1 MRRAAAA
8 VLAAAALSLSLSGCG
23 TESADLF
30 VVERSGSLPDA
41 KLDLVVGDGN
51 TVECNGEEQAFA
63 NELLLDARQLAEDL
77 EPMLERGTRLPAG
90 QGTLVRY
97 RVFNDVGEIRF
108 ADASPR
114 LPPELG
120 QLIVLTRRIAKE
132 SCGLD
137 R

>member
-1 MRRAAAA
+1 MRAAVTA
-8 VLAAAALSLSLSGCG
+8 LAAAALLSGCG

-30 VVERSGSLPDA
+30 VVERTGSLPDVE
-41 KLDLVVGDGN
+41 LDLVVGDGN
-51 TVECNGEEQAFA
+51 TVECNGEKRDYA

-77 EPMLERGTRLPAG
+77 GPLLERRARLPVPEQA
-90 QGTLVRY
+90 LVRY
-97 RVFNDVGEIRF
+97 RVFNDAGEVRF
-108 ADASPR
+108 ADASPG

-120 QLIVLTRRIAKE
+120 QVIVLTRRIAKE

>member
-1 MRRAAAA
+1 MRAAATA
-8 VLAAAALSLSLSGCG
+8 LATAAAAALAAGCG

-30 VVERSGSLPDA
+30 VVERDGSLPDA
-41 KLDLVVGDGN
+41 KLALVVGDGN
-51 TVECNGEEQAFA
+51 TVECDGEERPFA

-77 EPMLERGTRLPAG
+77 EPLFERNVRLPEG

-97 RVFNDVGEIRF
+97 RVFNDLGEIRF
-108 ADASPR
+108 SDDSPA

-120 QLIVLTRRIAKE
+120 RLIALTRAIARG
-132 SCGLD
+132 SCGRD

>member
-8 VLAAAALSLSLSGCG
+8 VLAAAALTGCG

-51 TVECNGEEQAFA
+51 TVECNGKEQDFA
-63 NELLLDARQLAEDL
+63 NELLLDARQLAKDL
-77 EPMLERGTRLPAG
+77 EPMLERGTRLPSA
-90 QGTLVRY
+90 QGALVRY
-97 RVFNDVGEIRF
+97 RVFNDVGEVRF

>member
-1 MRRAAAA
+1 MRRAAVLLLA
-8 VLAAAALSLSLSGCG
+8 LAAAGCG

-30 VVERSGSLPDA
+30 VVERTGSLPDA

-51 TVECNGEEQAFA
+51 TVRCDGQEKPFA
-63 NELLLDARQLAEDL
+63 NELLLDARQLAKDL
-77 EPMLERGTRLPAG
+77 EPLLERDARLPAPDAA
-90 QGTLVRY
+90 LLRF
-97 RVFNDVGEIRF
+97 RVFNDVGEVRF

-120 QLIVLTRRIAKE
+120 RVIQLTRRIARE
-132 SCGLD
+132 SCGRD